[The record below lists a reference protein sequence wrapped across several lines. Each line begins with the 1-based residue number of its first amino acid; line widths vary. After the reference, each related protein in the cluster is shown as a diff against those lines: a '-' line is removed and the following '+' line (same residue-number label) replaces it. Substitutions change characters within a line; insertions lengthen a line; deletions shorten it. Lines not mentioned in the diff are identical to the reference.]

1 MHLEII
7 SPDDTLFTGTVSLI
21 EVPGAKSRFTILNN
35 HDAIIST
42 LTKGQV
48 RIIDDQNKTRFFD
61 ISGGVVEVMKN
72 KIIILAD

>member
-1 MHLEII
+1 MYLEII
-7 SPDDTLFTGTVSLI
+7 SPDNTLFTGEVSLI
-21 EVPGAKSRFTILNN
+21 EVPGSKSRFTILHN

-42 LTKGQV
+42 LVKGSV
-48 RIIDDQNKTRFFD
+48 RIVDNQNITKQFE

>member
-1 MHLEII
+1 MYLEII
-7 SPDDTLFTGTVSLI
+7 SPDNTLFTGNVSLI

-42 LTKGQV
+42 LTKGKV
-48 RIIDDQNKTRFFD
+48 RIIDEQNKTQFFD
-61 ISGGVVEVMKN
+61 ITGGVVEVMKN